1 MNKKFLWTFV
11 IFIAASLACCLPFV
25 GSGDEASSGNTEDLT
40 DSDGGLLGMDTDT
53 YEMTVENAALLDP
66 VTLSPAQRQIL
77 TVKGSP
83 NRFTI
88 MFSDELRE
96 ETWYYDH
103 LGYQVT
109 LRNGE
114 VYTESDAGTPVDAVD
129 FVSVYYPWQF
139 NGQMGLSELLAV
151 SETESFAVE
160 SLEEAFQED
169 LSLVYLQGLDAGF
182 RGDQI
187 LYIRAIPVGA
197 GARDMPVTVEVTE
210 PAEASEEPEQPVS
223 DSGLT
228 LIEQAHEGTHTYQM
242 TCMYSD
248 GTSDSEADEI
258 TWQFSE
264 EGVYFDEYGP
274 FPKIAE
280 NYYGL
285 DDESDGFFLMFS
297 MDTIVWSDSF
307 IKADEDGNPITI
319 TFSCT
324 LIQQ

>member
-25 GSGDEASSGNTEDLT
+25 GSSDEASSGNTEDLT
-40 DSDGGLLGMDTDT
+40 DSDGGLPGMDTDT
-53 YEMTVENAALLDP
+53 YKMTVENAALLDP

-77 TVKGSP
+77 TVIGSP

-160 SLEEAFQED
+160 SLEETFQEA
-169 LSLVYLQGLDAGF
+169 LSLVYLRGLDAGF

-187 LYIRAIPVGA
+187 LYIRAIPIGG
-197 GARDMPVTVEVTE
+197 GARYMSVTDEVTE
-210 PAEASEEPEQPVS
+210 VLDQPASAT
-223 DSGLT
+223 GLPA
-228 LIEQAHEGTHTYQM
+228 IEQAHVGTHAYQM
-242 TCMYSD
+242 TCTYSD
-248 GTSDSEADEI
+248 GTSESEADEI

-324 LIQQ
+324 LIQE

>member
-25 GSGDEASSGNTEDLT
+25 GSSDEASSGNTEDLT
-40 DSDGGLLGMDTDT
+40 DSDGGMPGMDTDT
-53 YEMTVENAALLDP
+53 YEMIVENAALLDP
-66 VTLSPAQRQIL
+66 VSLSPVQRQIL
-77 TVKGSP
+77 NVKGSP

-114 VYTESDAGTPVDAVD
+114 VYTESDDGTPVDAVD

-160 SLEEAFQED
+160 SLEETFQED

-182 RGDQI
+182 RGDRI
-187 LYIRAIPVGA
+187 LYIRSIPIGA
-197 GARDMPVTVEVTE
+197 GARDIPITEEVTE
-210 PAEASEEPEQPVS
+210 VPDQPASAT
-223 DSGLT
+223 GLT
-228 LIEQAHEGTHTYQM
+228 AIEQAHVGTHVYQM
-242 TCMYSD
+242 TCTFSD
-248 GTSDSEADEI
+248 GSSLSEVDEI

-264 EGVYFDEYGP
+264 EGVIADESEP
-274 FPKIAE
+274 APKIAE
-280 NYYGL
+280 NYYGR
-285 DDESDGFFLMFS
+285 DDGSDEFFYLFS
-297 MDTIVWSDSF
+297 MDTIIWSGSMSGP
-307 IKADEDGNPITI
+307 DEEGNDITI

-324 LIQQ
+324 LIQE